1 MDRED
6 IEFAVKL
13 IRGARNKKRQVAICA
28 QLMEC
33 DKYDI
38 LAVLPDDLAYL
49 RDSHKE
55 PPGRLGVRDMSKDEK
70 QSFLKAYY
78 VQRLPEGKIAEQFS
92 VPEDKVP
99 RIAYRFRNEFPELEL
114 PRRNTK
120 RKDEDMVKWGL
131 RYLAGE
137 SLSAI
142 ANDMDMSPQA
152 CRAQIVWYMK
162 RHPEPF
168 DGIPN
173 HRRQSKY
180 RCDGKDCLN
189 CKVPERKCRGSS
201 SRTSPYADGTQ
212 PTRKDPGI
220 EDHTAVHLVIRE
232 VQKQ

>member
-1 MDRED
+1 MDSED
-6 IEFAVKL
+6 IEFVVKL
-13 IRGARNKKRQVAICA
+13 IRNARNRKRQVSICA
-28 QLMEC
+28 QLLAC

-49 RDSHKE
+49 RDKHKKR
-55 PPGRLGVRDMSKDEK
+55 PRQPGVREMSKEEK
-70 QSFLKAYY
+70 QALLKAYY
-78 VQRLPEGKIAEQFS
+78 VDRLEEIKIAEKFGI
-92 VPEDKVP
+92 PEEKVAHV
-99 RIAYRFRNEFPELEL
+99 AYCFLGEFPDMEL
-114 PRRNTK
+114 PRRNTP

-142 ANDMDMSPQA
+142 ANDMDLSLQA
-152 CRAQIVWYMK
+152 CRAQIVWYIK

-168 DGIPN
+168 DGVPN

-180 RCDGKDCLN
+180 RCDGKDCLH
-189 CKVPERKCRGSS
+189 CKVPERKCHGSA
-201 SRTSPYADGTQ
+201 SRTSPYAEGTQ
-212 PTRKDPGI
+212 PMHKDPGV